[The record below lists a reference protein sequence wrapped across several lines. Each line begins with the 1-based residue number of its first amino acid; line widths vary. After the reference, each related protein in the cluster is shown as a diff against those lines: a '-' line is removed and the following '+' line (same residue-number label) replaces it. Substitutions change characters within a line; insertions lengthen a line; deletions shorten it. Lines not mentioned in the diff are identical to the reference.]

1 MRKDA
6 ALAAPSQHRGRLR
19 RFGAA
24 VGVPS
29 SAVMKNLS
37 VTLGLL
43 LAVGTVSSVCWS
55 AEERIPTVTRTVKIF
70 TELESAISASIQRGD
85 AAALQKALSDD
96 FELRVG
102 AQPGTPT
109 PREEWVRSLLA
120 KPLAPTRIEQMA
132 VHDMGDVAVVSFLET
147 AIPAGKRDPPRDIFV
162 VDVWKRAGDTW
173 LLAIRYVSAHGTRP
187 VPIPGDASST
197 PQIPK
202 KY

>member
-1 MRKDA
+1 
-6 ALAAPSQHRGRLR
+6 
-19 RFGAA
+19 
-24 VGVPS
+24 
-29 SAVMKNLS
+29 MKNLCAA
-37 VTLGLL
+37 LGLL
-43 LAVGTVSSVCWS
+43 LAVATVSSVCWS

-96 FELRVG
+96 FELRAG

-147 AIPAGKRDPPRDIFV
+147 ATGKRDPARDIFV

-173 LLAIRYVSAHGTRP
+173 RLAIRYASAAGTRP
-187 VPIPGDASST
+187 VSIPGDASSM
-197 PQIPK
+197 PRIPK